1 MNAGLPVGLQLMGP
15 AWSEPQLLRVGAV
28 LESAVADALER
39 PRVFYDILG
48 AAAGATPPV
57 NPTKQP

>member
-1 MNAGLPVGLQLMGP
+1 MGLQLMGP

-28 LESAVADALER
+28 LEAAVAGELAR

-48 AAAGATPPV
+48 AAACIGAPGNPAPV
-57 NPTKQP
+57 T